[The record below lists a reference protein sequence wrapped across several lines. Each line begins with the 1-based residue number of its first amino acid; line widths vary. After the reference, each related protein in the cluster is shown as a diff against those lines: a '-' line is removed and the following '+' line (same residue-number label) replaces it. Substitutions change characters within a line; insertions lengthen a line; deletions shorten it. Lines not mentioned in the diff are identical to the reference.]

1 MTGSHFTWF
10 NAANVAGSEWGFICL
25 PAGLPPP
32 LQPPQHCRHACR
44 RRSSTVAMLAAAA
57 AALSPCLS
65 ARRPTCSCHPA
76 RVHPEHPYPDL
87 LSHWP
92 GRHPARLP
100 PLSPPMRFALPSSL
114 LLQPLSTWS
123 TSCLASTPD
132 SSSLA
137 TSSRRWSWRCAL
149 HWLCCAVLCCAVL
162 CCAVLSWPTLQPLK
176 LAVASPL
183 CQQAAPCRLLTPNTC
198 LLACLPALHHPLCAA
213 GHPYRAPRL
222 PTITSGMAASFWMWW
237 QVSSVVGEAASQ
249 PGSQRLLLLL
259 AAAGM
264 PHPQERGL
272 AGLAWLAGWVV
283 QRPHSLGAV
292 PGCA

>member
-1 MTGSHFTWF
+1 MWVGALWGNSCCLLPAGPPAWSSSPVLPSCRLPAQLEVAPLCCTAAYLVPLSLAFDSMTGSHFTWF

-162 CCAVLSWPTLQPLK
+162 CWAF
-176 LAVASPL
+176 LANS
-183 CQQAAPCRLLTPNTC
+183 
-198 LLACLPALHHPLCAA
+198 
-213 GHPYRAPRL
+213 
-222 PTITSGMAASFWMWW
+222 
-237 QVSSVVGEAASQ
+237 
-249 PGSQRLLLLL
+249 
-259 AAAGM
+259 AAAQACSGIA
-264 PHPQERGL
+264 PVSAGSALPL
-272 AGLAWLAGWVV
+272 AYT
-283 QRPHSLGAV
+283 
-292 PGCA
+292 